1 MKNVKKEAALVA
13 SGILLGTAL
22 AAPVAGAALTAQA
35 SSQKIVIDGKSA
47 QIEAYSIN
55 GSNYAR
61 IRDIGKAVGFNVSY
75 DAASNTVQIN
85 TTEEYVED
93 IPAPKSRAVVLPT
106 DGSQYIPQVGDRILC
121 DDGTE
126 YEIKDVSRWD
136 NNVYQAAK
144 LPPLPTP
151 KCDWNAFPSL
161 TLPEPEV
168 RHYCDQYG
176 DDLFVRNVYEVRRM
190 VYTIYNAL
198 GEEPSAWRDGKPLAT
213 VETIIPPEYEA
224 YTAKFWPWNESNLTD
239 LVHSRPNSRYYVDAF
254 DFYHDGIYQ
263 YTRYLVLSL

>member
-22 AAPVAGAALTAQA
+22 AAPVAGAALTAQM
-35 SSQKIVIDGKSA
+35 SSQKIVIDGKPA

-55 GSNYAR
+55 GSNYCKL
-61 IRDIGKAVGFNVSY
+61 RDVGKAVGFHVSY
-75 DAASNTVQIN
+75 DALTNTVRIN
-85 TTEEYVED
+85 TNEAYADETMVTV
-93 IPAPKSRAVVLPT
+93 KLPT

-144 LPPLPTP
+144 LPALPAP
-151 KCDWNAFPSL
+151 SCDWSKFPTL
-161 TLPEPEV
+161 TLPESEV
-168 RHYCDQYG
+168 RHYHDQYG
-176 DDLFVRNVYEVRRM
+176 DDLFMRNVYEVRRM

-213 VETIIPPEYEA
+213 VSTVIPPEYEA
-224 YTAKFWPWNESNLTD
+224 YTAKFWPWRESELVD

-254 DFYHDGIYQ
+254 DFYHDG
-263 YTRYLVLSL
+263 VLPLLRT